1 MIGIIVLMEIV
12 ADPIEVSADV
22 RNIQELKETYVIRK
36 SAELFEYYDYDD
48 WILNTHEEKPEFS
61 GPAQRKRQTSTLSA
75 SQNVTVNHRAILQY
89 VISEECFGEGSASH
103 FIPI

>member
-1 MIGIIVLMEIV
+1 MAIV

-22 RNIQELKETYVIRK
+22 RRIQEVKEKYVIRK
-36 SAELFEYYDYDD
+36 SAELFKYYDYDD
-48 WILNTHEEKPEFS
+48 WILSTHEEKPEFS
-61 GPAQRKRQTSTLSA
+61 GPAQRKRQTCTLSA

>member
-1 MIGIIVLMEIV
+1 MIGITVLMEIV

-22 RNIQELKETYVIRK
+22 RSIQEVKKTYVIRK
-36 SAELFEYYDYDD
+36 SAELIEYYDYDD
-48 WILNTHEEKPEFS
+48 WILSTHEEKPEFS
-61 GPAQRKRQTSTLSA
+61 EPAQQKRQTSMLSA
-75 SQNVTVNHRAILQY
+75 SQNATVNRRAILY